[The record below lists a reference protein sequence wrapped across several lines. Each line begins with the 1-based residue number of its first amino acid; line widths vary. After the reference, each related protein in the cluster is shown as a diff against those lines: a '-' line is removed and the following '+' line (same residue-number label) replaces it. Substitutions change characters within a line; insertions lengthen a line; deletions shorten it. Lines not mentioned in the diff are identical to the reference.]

1 MKLEVITEGLKNLLL
16 ENNYNSTTIHFY
28 EREWKKISTFLE
40 QEYNDTEFDMEVN
53 AQPSVQSYKNRHHDG
68 DGCYFLMKQFS
79 GISGDH
85 GMSLST

>member
-1 MKLEVITEGLKNLLL
+1 MTNQTFDLPVCIKPLKTEYAYRLSG
-16 ENNYNSTTIHFY
+16 IC
-28 EREWKKISTFLE
+28 
-40 QEYNDTEFDMEVN
+40 VN